1 MKKTYVKP
9 EIVFEDFSLCNSI
22 ATNCELVIDTQ
33 SRGTCGQPIE
43 GLPGQFLFI
52 DTVEA
57 CNRPIPDEAL
67 DGFCY
72 HIPMGGPNIFNS

>member
-9 EIVFEDFSLCNSI
+9 EIMFEDFSLCTSI
-22 ATNCELVIDTQ
+22 AVNCEILINNQTLNN
-33 SRGTCGQPIE
+33 CGQPIE

-52 DTVEA
+52 SQDTGCTRLVED
-57 CNRPIPDEAL
+57 NGK

-72 HIPMGGPNIFNS
+72 HVPIQENNLFNS